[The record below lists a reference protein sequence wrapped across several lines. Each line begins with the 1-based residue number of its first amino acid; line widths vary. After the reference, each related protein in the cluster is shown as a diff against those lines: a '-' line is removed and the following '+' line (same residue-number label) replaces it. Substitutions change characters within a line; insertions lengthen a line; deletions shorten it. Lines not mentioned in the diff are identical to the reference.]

1 MNEFKRI
8 AVHHPPGIAIWDS
21 ILRGVFRFTR
31 PDLPWLIAANFAE
44 GFDGIQQWKPD
55 GAIIQCNSSRDKD
68 FFHDLGIPVVNVA
81 RERSEISFPSVQIDD
96 FAVGQMAA
104 DYFVDKGF
112 EHFACYSLRDRDFMD
127 ARQEGFRSRV
137 EAKSFTVDIFEDE
150 EYSQGMSFSP
160 PSERLRT
167 WLRELPQP
175 NAVFATTDA
184 LGLVIASS
192 CRFADLK
199 VPEQIAILGA
209 SNNEL
214 LCNLEY
220 PSLSSIQLPGERLGY
235 EAARRLHS
243 MLNGNDEPTN
253 AERLEPIGIVNR
265 QSSDIY
271 CIDDKEVGLALDFI
285 RKNCASPINVAS
297 VVKSVQISR
306 SNLERRFRQLLGRSI
321 HDELIAQRMKK
332 AKHLLAT
339 TQIPLHSVAAE
350 SGFSSPRHFS
360 TVFKK
365 QTGEQPGAFRKR
377 FNSR

>member
-1 MNEFKRI
+1 MTEFKRI

-21 ILRGVFRFTR
+21 ILRGIFRYAR
-31 PDLPWLIAANFAE
+31 PDLPWLVAANFAK
-44 GFDGIQQWKPD
+44 GFEGIQQWKPD
-55 GAIIQCNSSRDKD
+55 AAIIQCNSSDEKE
-68 FFHDLGIPVVNVA
+68 FFRQLEIPVVNVA
-81 RERSEISFPSVQIDD
+81 RERAEISFPSVQIDD
-96 FAVGQMAA
+96 FAVGEMAA

-112 EHFACYSLRDRDFMD
+112 RHFACYSLRDRDFMD
-127 ARQEGFRSRV
+127 ARLRGYRSRI
-137 EAKSFTVDIFEDE
+137 EESSHSLSIFEDD
-150 EYSQGMSFSP
+150 EYSPGMSFSP

-175 NAVFATTDA
+175 VGVFVTTDA

-192 CRFADLK
+192 CRFANLK
-199 VPEQIAILGA
+199 VPEQVSILGA

-220 PSLSSIQLPGERLGY
+220 PSLSSIQLPGERLGF

-243 MLNGNDEPTN
+243 MLNGNEEPTT
-253 AERLEPIGIVNR
+253 AERLEPIGIINR

-271 CIDDKEVGLALDFI
+271 CIEDKEVGLALDFI
-285 RKNCASPINVAS
+285 RNNCSSPINVAS
-297 VVKSVQISR
+297 VVKAVQISR

-321 HDELIAQRMKK
+321 HDELIAQRMKT
-332 AKHLLAT
+332 AKHLLTT
-339 TQIPLHSVAAE
+339 TQMPLHSVAAE

-365 QTGEQPGAFRKR
+365 QTGEQPGSFRKR
-377 FNSR
+377 FQ